1 MNHNPLART
10 IVRALAVAGIV
21 LSLML
26 AGGAPS
32 TISIG
37 SVITAA
43 GR

>member
-1 MNHNPLART
+1 MNHTPLART
-10 IVRALAVAGIV
+10 IVRALAAAGII

-32 TISIG
+32 TGNIG
-37 SVITAA
+37 SVVSSV